1 MLKLEN
7 LSKRYGSKSVLQDLS
22 LSLQPGEIYGLLGP
36 NGAGKTT
43 TINIICG
50 LLKADSGRVTI
61 GDRPAGDATKAWV
74 GVMPQSNLL
83 YGSLTCSDNLAFLG
97 RLYGLSRQDCR
108 RRVDIC
114 LESVNLLDQKH
125 TPVERLSGGMQ
136 RRLSMAAAILH
147 RPKLVILDEPTTG
160 LDIEARQE
168 LWQLIRQFK
177 SMGVTVLLTSHL
189 LDEVERLCQ
198 RIGILRQGQLLAEGT
213 LEELRSR
220 IPAQEIVTVETS
232 DPEGAIARAQQL
244 GYPHRTYGG
253 DLAFW
258 VPDQLELKDL
268 VTRFE
273 GIPLDSIARS
283 PVKLEHIY
291 LEVTRQPG
299 GLAAV

>member
-7 LSKRYGSKSVLQDLS
+7 LSKRYGSNPVLQDLS
-22 LSLQPGEIYGLLGP
+22 LTLQPGEIYGLLGP

-50 LLKADSGRVTI
+50 LLKADSGRVSI
-61 GDRPAGDATKAWV
+61 GDRPAGAATKALV
-74 GVMPQSNLL
+74 GVMPQGNLL
-83 YGSLTCSDNLAFLG
+83 YGSLTCSDNLSFLG
-97 RLYGLSRQDCR
+97 RLYGLSRPDCQ

-114 LESVNLLDQKH
+114 LESVNLLDKKH

-160 LDIEARQE
+160 LDVEARQE

-220 IPAQEIVTVETS
+220 IPAQEIVTVETR
-232 DPEGAIARAQQL
+232 DLEGAIARARQL

-291 LEVTRQPG
+291 LEVTRQPEG
-299 GLAAV
+299 VRE